1 MQLKA
6 ALDEFLIDCE
16 VRSCSP
22 KTIKSYRNRNE
33 LLIKFLEVSGIEEVE
48 HVKAVHIKIHL
59 GNAVSHVT

>member
-1 MQLKA
+1 MQMKA

-16 VRSCSP
+16 VRSYSP

-59 GNAVSHVT
+59 GNAASHVT